1 MTELLAGLIIF
12 FSVHSISIV
21 NDAWRNR
28 AAARLGEWTWKGG
41 YAIFAFIGLFL
52 IIHGYGLARLD
63 PVVLY
68 TPPDWLRQV
77 AVVLLIPVFP
87 LLFAAYLPGRIRNAT
102 RHPMLAATK
111 LWATAHL
118 LANGTLADVL
128 LFGAFLVWAVV
139 DRISLKQRTPQPVPA
154 APATAANDAIA
165 VVLGLAVYLAFA
177 FWLHLRL
184 IGVPA
189 FPG

>member
-1 MTELLAGLIIF
+1 MTELLAGLVIF
-12 FSVHSISIV
+12 FGVHSLSIV
-21 NDAWRNR
+21 NDPWRDR
-28 AAARLGEWTWKGG
+28 AAARLGEWVWKGG
-41 YAIFAFIGLFL
+41 YGLIAFIGLFL
-52 IIHGYGLARLD
+52 IIHGYGLARPD
-63 PVVLY
+63 SVVLY
-68 TPPDWLRQV
+68 TSPDWLRLV

-87 LLFAAYLPGRIRNAT
+87 LLFAAYLPGRIRSAT
-102 RHPMLAATK
+102 RHPMLVATK

-139 DRISLKQRTPQPVPA
+139 DRISLNHRISRPVPA
-154 APATAANDAIA
+154 LPPTAANDVIA
-165 VVLGLAVYLAFA
+165 LVLGLAVYFAFG